1 MRRGVAATVLPM
13 PKTRVEDAA
22 HLTVADVIHKRFTTL
37 PASATIGEVSEWFAA
52 SASRRMAVLADEGRY
67 AGSLT
72 PTEVTGDV
80 DPTRPAAEVA
90 KDGPTIAPDAS
101 ARAGEE
107 LALLTDSRR
116 VPVVDDEGRLLGILS
131 VTGDL
136 TSFCGTD

>member
-1 MRRGVAATVLPM
+1 V
-13 PKTRVEDAA
+13 PKTRVDDAA
-22 HLTVADVIHKRFTTL
+22 GLTVAEVIHKRFTTL
-37 PASATIGEVSEWFAA
+37 PADATIGEVGEWFAA
-52 SASRRMAVLADEGRY
+52 SSSRRMAVLADDGRY

-72 PTEVTGDV
+72 PADVGGDL
-80 DPTRPAAEVA
+80 DASRPAVDVA
-90 KDGPTIAPDAS
+90 KDGPTIAPDAP

-116 VPVVDDEGRLLGILS
+116 VPVVDRDGRLLGILS

>member
-1 MRRGVAATVLPM
+1 M

-22 HLTVADVIHKRFTTL
+22 DLSVADVIHRRFTAL
-37 PASATIGEVSEWFAA
+37 PAGATIGEVSDWFAA

-67 AGSLT
+67 VGSLT
-72 PTEVTGDV
+72 PADVTGEV
-80 DPTRPAAEVA
+80 DRARPASEVA
-90 KDGPTIAPDAS
+90 KAGPTIAPEAP

-116 VPVVDDEGRLLGILS
+116 VPVVDSDGRLLGILS

>member
-1 MRRGVAATVLPM
+1 M
-13 PKTRVEDAA
+13 EDCN
-22 HLTVADVIHKRFTTL
+22 
-37 PASATIGEVSEWFAA
+37 IGL
-52 SASRRMAVLADEGRY
+52 RVLADDGRY

-72 PTEVTGDV
+72 PADVGGDL
-80 DPTRPAAEVA
+80 DASRPAVDVA
-90 KDGPTIAPDAS
+90 KDGPTIAPDAP

-116 VPVVDDEGRLLGILS
+116 VPVVDRDGRLLGILS